1 MAFLLPALPR
11 AAEIEPEIPD
21 ASARVSPTTGAGAS
35 QTILRPGRCAVSV
48 TIGDLSEAGAAA
60 WLAAQLRHKT
70 EGGAVRLIWPRLGV
84 AGLPVAAV
92 VDGAGQAGSLLAIRG
107 LTPGSTLPTFTP
119 FSFIKN
125 GVVYMHRTTSEVVA
139 DGAGRVIV
147 TIGPMLRASP
157 ADGTA
162 LAFTEPMIEGDLD
175 PGPIKW
181 SVKRLRFH
189 TVTFKISE
197 R

>member
-1 MAFLLPALPR
+1 MAILLPALPR
-11 AAEIEPEIPD
+11 SAEVEGEIPD
-21 ASARVSPTTGAGAS
+21 ASARVTPTTGAGAA
-35 QTILRPGRCAVSV
+35 QTILRPGRFAVSV

-70 EGGAVRLIWPRLGV
+70 EGAAVRLVWPRYGV
-84 AGLPVAAV
+84 TGLPAGAVA
-92 VDGAGQAGSLLAIRG
+92 DGSGQAGSVLAIRG
-107 LTPGSTLPTFTP
+107 LTPGLPLPTFTP

-125 GVVYMHRTTSEVVA
+125 GVVYMHRTTTEVVA
-139 DGAGRVIV
+139 DGAGKVIV

-157 ADGTA
+157 TDGTA

-175 PGPIKW
+175 PGPVKW
-181 SVKRLRFH
+181 TVKRLRFN
-189 TVTFKISE
+189 TVSFKITE